1 MAERNNPKT
10 VTLDLDNLVV
20 KVSEVHD
27 IEAFPQVT
35 SCMIRVHHRGYDMDS
50 EIWLEQIDDLVQ
62 LVDALDSYID
72 MKGLRK
78 EAAHD

>member
-1 MAERNNPKT
+1 
-10 VTLDLDNLVV
+10 
-20 KVSEVHD
+20 
-27 IEAFPQVT
+27 
-35 SCMIRVHHRGYDMDS
+35 MDS
-50 EIWLEQIDDLVQ
+50 EIWLEQIDDLVP